1 MVAKSV
7 LMLSLF
13 ILPIA
18 AINLGIVQTGG
29 LLFLTYLTAG
39 LGMAGIGMGIM
50 HDAIHGSYS
59 KNKAVNKFM
68 GYTMN
73 LVGASSTVWRI
84 QHNVLH
90 HSYPNIA
97 GADDDLNMPFL
108 LRFSPSIK
116 RHWLHRYQ
124 FVYVWVFYCL
134 STISWITS
142 KDFIRIKRYKKMG
155 FLEKK
160 NEYQKEISILILSKF
175 LYYCFVL
182 ILPLIVVPL
191 PFWLILLAFFSMHLM
206 TGFLISTV
214 FQIAHIMPG
223 MAFPEP
229 DENGLIAGDW
239 SLHQMATTTN
249 FSPKSRFFSW
259 LIGGLNYQVEHH
271 LLPNICHIHYREL
284 SPIVATTA
292 REYGMPYHTK
302 KTFRG
307 ALWGHIKMLHH
318 LGKKEGLKV

>member
-1 MVAKSV
+1 
-7 LMLSLF
+7 
-13 ILPIA
+13 
-18 AINLGIVQTGG
+18 
-29 LLFLTYLTAG
+29 
-39 LGMAGIGMGIM
+39 
-50 HDAIHGSYS
+50 
-59 KNKAVNKFM
+59 
-68 GYTMN
+68 
-73 LVGASSTVWRI
+73 
-84 QHNVLH
+84 
-90 HSYPNIA
+90 
-97 GADDDLNMPFL
+97 MPFL

-124 FVYVWVFYCL
+124 FAYVWIFYCL

-155 FLEKK
+155 FLDKK

-182 ILPLIVVPL
+182 ILPLIIVPL

-292 REYGMPYHTK
+292 REYGMPYHTE

-318 LGKKEGLKV
+318 LGKKEELKF